1 MTNKKKIPDYWEKA
15 CIELS
20 SKDNSIGQIINKH
33 RQPILSSKGDVFFTL
48 IRSIVG
54 QQISVY
60 AADAV
65 WERIE
70 KCVQKITPNQFLK
83 QSKEDLRKCGL
94 SFRKI
99 EYILGIAETWKK
111 DYASLEWDL
120 LSDEEVKRKL
130 TALRGVGPW
139 TAEMIL
145 MFSLLRPDIFPVDDI
160 GAIRAMEKIYNNGKK
175 MDKSALL
182 KKAEDW
188 IPWRSVATWYL
199 WRTIDDEPVEY

>member
-20 SKDNSIGQIINKH
+20 SKDHSIGQIINKH

-65 WERIE
+65 WDRIE

-83 QSKEDLRKCGL
+83 QSREDLRKCGL

-111 DYASLEWDL
+111 DYGSLEWDL

-160 GAIRAMEKIYNNGKK
+160 GAIRAMEKIYNNGKE
-175 MDKSALL
+175 MDKNALL

>member
-20 SKDNSIGQIINKH
+20 SKDHSIGQIINKY
-33 RQPILSSKGDVFFTL
+33 REPILSSKGDVFFTL

-99 EYILGIAETWKK
+99 EYILGIAETWKR
-111 DYASLEWDL
+111 DYDSLEWDS
-120 LSDEEVKRKL
+120 LSDEEAKIKL

-145 MFSLLRPDIFPVDDI
+145 IFTLMRPDVFSIGDI
-160 GAIRAMEKIYNNGKK
+160 GLILSLIHN
-175 MDKSALL
+175 
-182 KKAEDW
+182 
-188 IPWRSVATWYL
+188 
-199 WRTIDDEPVEY
+199 